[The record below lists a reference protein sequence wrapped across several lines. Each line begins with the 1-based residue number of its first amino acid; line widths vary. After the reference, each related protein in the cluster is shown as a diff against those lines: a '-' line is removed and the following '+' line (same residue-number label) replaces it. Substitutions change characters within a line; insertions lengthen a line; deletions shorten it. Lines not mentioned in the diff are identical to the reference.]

1 MAAIREKASRL
12 FEPLSLRSVTLRNR
26 IVVAPMCQYQ
36 SQDGFA
42 NDWHL
47 VHLGSR
53 AVGGAALV
61 ITEAAAVEPRGRIS
75 PRDLGIWCDDHI
87 EMLARINQFIEL
99 QGALGGVQLAHA
111 GRKGSVGPPW
121 AAQRGC
127 ISPDEGG
134 WTAVAPTAARDK
146 ENYPMPKAL
155 EPEEIAAIVQAFADG
170 ARRTNAAGFAVAE
183 IHAGHGYLVHQF
195 LSPLSN
201 ARDDRY
207 GGTFENRIRLLL
219 EIVDAVRCV
228 WPENKP
234 LFVRIS
240 ATDWHDGGWTIEESI
255 EVGRILAGRGVDLI
269 DVTSGGIAGTTFAG
283 KGEGP
288 LYQVPFARRI
298 RIEANVPTAA
308 VGVITTADEA
318 ESVLAD
324 GSADLVAIG
333 RRFLGDPYFPY
344 RAAHVLDGDLP
355 WPPSY
360 IKALV

>member
-1 MAAIREKASRL
+1 MAATRDKASRL
-12 FEPLSLRSVTLRNR
+12 FEPLSLRSVSLRNR

-36 SQDGFA
+36 SEDGFA

-75 PRDLGIWCDDHI
+75 PRDLGIWRDEHV
-87 EMLARINQFIEL
+87 EMLARINRFIES
-99 QGALGGVQLAHA
+99 QGALGAVQLAHA

-121 AAQRGC
+121 ATQRGC

-134 WTAVAPTAARDK
+134 WTPVAPTATRDK
-146 ENYPMPKAL
+146 ENYPVPKAL
-155 EPEEIAAIVQAFADG
+155 EIDEIATIVQAFTDA

-183 IHAGHGYLVHQF
+183 IHAAHGYLIHEF

-207 GGTFENRIRLLL
+207 GGTFANRIRLLL
-219 EIVDAVRCV
+219 EIVDAVREV
-228 WPENKP
+228 WPESKP

-240 ATDWHDGGWTIEESI
+240 ATDWRAGGWTIEESI

-269 DVTSGGIAGTTFAG
+269 DVTSGGIAGTTFSG
-283 KGEGP
+283 KGEAP
-288 LYQVPFARRI
+288 LYQVPLSRRI
-298 RIEANVPTAA
+298 RIEADIPTAA
-308 VGVITTADEA
+308 VGVITTAEEA
-318 ESVLAD
+318 ETVLAE
-324 GSADLVAIG
+324 GSADLIAIG
-333 RRFLGDPYFPY
+333 RRLLGDPYFPF
-344 RAAHVLDGDLP
+344 RAAHVLESDMP